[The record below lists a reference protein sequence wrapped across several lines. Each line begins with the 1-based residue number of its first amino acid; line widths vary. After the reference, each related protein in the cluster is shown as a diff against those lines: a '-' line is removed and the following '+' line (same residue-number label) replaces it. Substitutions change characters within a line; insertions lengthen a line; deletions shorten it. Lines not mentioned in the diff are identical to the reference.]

1 MSVRPDVVRERL
13 AHLAQ
18 VLKQLE
24 RLRSMSPEQRTSDP
38 LIQLAAE
45 RALQVAAEVLF
56 DVGHHVLAGRGA
68 RVPAHYRDVL
78 PALASIGVVNG
89 ELVQRLHGLAG
100 LRNIIVHDYVQV
112 DPAILFELIDQRLSD
127 LQEAARALAAIPEL
141 R

>member
-1 MSVRPDVVRERL
+1 MTVRPEVVRERL
-13 AHLAQ
+13 AHLAL

-24 RLRSMSPEQRTSDP
+24 RLRAMSPEQRRSDP

-56 DVGHHVLAGRGA
+56 DVGHHVLAGRGTH
-68 RVPAHYRDVL
+68 VPAQYREII
-78 PALASIGVVNG
+78 PALGAAGA
-89 ELVQRLHGLAG
+89 LPLALAQRLDGLAG

-112 DPAILFELIDQRLSD
+112 DAEILFRLIDERLDDLIEALAALSD
-127 LQEAARALAAIPEL
+127 LPEL